1 MTRKI
6 LLCIINV
13 SIEKG
18 GALAVAILTGE
29 YHHQIDEKNRIRIP
43 AKLKEALG
51 SSPMIAR
58 GSNGCLFVFSKERAE
73 KMFESTFNSDDFD
86 ESKTRALRLMASSAA
101 FPEEDK
107 QGRIQLPASL
117 IKAAGIEKNVV
128 TIGAYDRVEIWSEER
143 WNAYVADGDMSFD
156 ECLRSLKNR

>member
-1 MTRKI
+1 M
-6 LLCIINV
+6 
-13 SIEKG
+13 
-18 GALAVAILTGE
+18 AILTGE

-51 SSPMIAR
+51 TSPMIAR
-58 GSNGCLFVFSKERAE
+58 GSNGCLFV
-73 KMFESTFNSDDFD
+73 FD

-107 QGRIQLPASL
+107 QGRIQLPPNL

-156 ECLRSLKNR
+156 ECLRSLKN